1 VDCGTISLVVLELSL
16 NRAALE
22 SLRLISLR
30 SALISVRVLSV
41 LMRVSR
47 LSALPIVLS
56 AVLPTV
62 PRVAVFGSRTL
73 DMLSVPIVRPIRE
86 VDLSSGERRLVA
98 DCFSVVETEGSFL
111 PMKLPIPRL
120 RSVRSDER
128 LLFTFGVVERLLE
141 LTAGCFALLAADELR
156 VPIVLP
162 IRERWLVVDSFFVFE
177 RDGVLRLLESP
188 IREAPLERAAG

>member
-1 VDCGTISLVVLELSL
+1 
-16 NRAALE
+16 
-22 SLRLISLR
+22 
-30 SALISVRVLSV
+30 
-41 LMRVSR
+41 MRVSR

-141 LTAGCFALLAADELR
+141 LTAGCFALLGADELR